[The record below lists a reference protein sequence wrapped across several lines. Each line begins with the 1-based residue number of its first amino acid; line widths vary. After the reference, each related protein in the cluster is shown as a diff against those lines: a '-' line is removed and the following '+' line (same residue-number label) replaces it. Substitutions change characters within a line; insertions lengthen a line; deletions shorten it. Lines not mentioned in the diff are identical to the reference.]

1 MLIWLFAAG
10 DAARSCPHFQK
21 ALLHA
26 ELSRERCA
34 ELVLLLG
41 FVIVAAFMIIVLV
54 LLFLFVFLRCFNTR
68 PPEPS
73 PRVAFSSCLR
83 SYPC

>member
-1 MLIWLFAAG
+1 M
-10 DAARSCPHFQK
+10 K

-41 FVIVAAFMIIVLV
+41 FVIVATFMIIVLV
-54 LLFLFVFLRCFNTR
+54 LLFLFVCLRCFNTR
-68 PPEPS
+68 HIVS
-73 PRVAFSSCLR
+73 CARSCLH
-83 SYPC
+83 SYAC